1 MKGYSDHHCTER
13 IMYAWVKRRQI
24 VSREIV
30 RTHATAFPSRLGSVA
45 FEILRRNSVTS
56 TLLGEISEYAASRYD
71 NSPVNPPLLEPLA
84 PEVDG
89 NVYDEN

>member
-1 MKGYSDHHCTER
+1 MGEKAADCF
-13 IMYAWVKRRQI
+13 
-24 VSREIV
+24 SRN
-30 RTHATAFPSRLGSVA
+30 RPNARDRAFPSRLGSVA